1 VPNIPFSES
10 RTEEQWCGDLIM
22 SYPEY
27 ALPTYNGNFKD
38 FARQLLFVEP
48 FAERQIPR
56 PEQFHSWEAWVM
68 MLRLVMEA

>member
-1 VPNIPFSES
+1 
-10 RTEEQWCGDLIM
+10 M